1 MIISILLN
9 RVSYFKTF
17 RTYFILIYAGFLT
30 FLAREAILNFAPDDV
45 GLIQS
50 STELMITASLGIA
63 VLWGHLTTRLY
74 LYPERYN
81 IRELLVFS
89 RMRAHGFYQLYL
101 FLMVLAAWV
110 TLVLVGINPGVM
122 AYYLLAGPF
131 YGAVV

>member
-30 FLAREAILNFAPDDV
+30 FLVREAILNFAPDDV

-63 VLWGHLTTRLY
+63 GLWGHLSTSLY

-81 IRELLVFS
+81 IREVLASS
-89 RMRAHGFYQLYL
+89 RYQAHGLYL
-101 FLMVLAAWV
+101 LYLCL
-110 TLVLVGINPGVM
+110 TLVS
-122 AYYLLAGPF
+122 AWA
-131 YGAVV
+131 